1 MALDEYTTINNNQL
15 DHIILDKG
23 LAKICFTTSYNNFS
37 SDHKPIVFR
46 LGYCQSQFR
55 PEILIKLNFNSEHH
69 LKTGNNEKSHEENL
83 MNEQTNKEP
92 TIHSNTKNQ
101 TNRQRGRNISYQI
114 ESNVK
119 LLPFLNPGGRNLCF
133 SNAAITCILNIPIL
147 RRFLIDD
154 RLLSVDENR
163 NALLVELSHLANIP
177 NNETNISTTHIRNI
191 VQSKCFEVAQMGKCF
206 NDNNQHDCV
215 EFIQSLLEHLWNE
228 DEVPLD
234 LKENIFGGLS
244 QEVLTCRCGH
254 VEELSIQNLPEI
266 LPIPLEGENIQM
278 CIEKYFSSEII
289 EWRCPICPRS
299 KVMKTVKIIKEPETL
314 VLQILRFEYK
324 IDDKNVMK
332 KHDPLVF
339 PIHLNFRRNSLYTL
353 STVVNH
359 LGDYPQSGH
368 YTSLIYDETS
378 NEFILIDD
386 DSIHT
391 DFQLDKDLLEISY
404 IVTYIKNT

>member
-1 MALDEYTTINNNQL
+1 ML
-15 DHIILDKG
+15 
-23 LAKICFTTSYNNFS
+23 
-37 SDHKPIVFR
+37 
-46 LGYCQSQFR
+46 
-55 PEILIKLNFNSEHH
+55 
-69 LKTGNNEKSHEENL
+69 
-83 MNEQTNKEP
+83 
-92 TIHSNTKNQ
+92 
-101 TNRQRGRNISYQI
+101 
-114 ESNVK
+114 
-119 LLPFLNPGGRNLCF
+119 
-133 SNAAITCILNIPIL
+133 SNAAITCILNIPII

-154 RLLSVDENR
+154 QLLSVDEKK

-191 VQSKCFEVAQMGKCF
+191 VQSKCFEVAQMGKSF

-314 VLQILRFEYK
+314 VLQILRFEYN

-353 STVVNH
+353 RSVINH
-359 LGDYPQSGH
+359 HGDHLRSGH
-368 YTSLIYDETS
+368 YTSLVYDEKS
-378 NEFILIDD
+378 NEFVLIDD
-386 DSIHT
+386 DSLYT
-391 DFQLDKDLLEISY
+391 DFQLDKDMLEVSY
-404 IVTYIKNT
+404 LVTYIKNA